1 MEKSAVRRRS
11 ESRREEERLIAML
24 NGRRVRR
31 TINPLPGTVYVT
43 VSEFKQLM
51 AQKHEKEPPART
63 LDNVFSQTK
72 EETRHS
78 RIRKERRGE
87 DNQPTEERLIPML
100 NGKRVRRKKNPDPG
114 TVFVRRSEYLAI
126 IRDDG
131 TNSQLDK
138 SFDSYSLRKKRSTK
152 PLLPKTSISAKEQRI
167 KIKTFAK
174 EMSSEMVELFA
185 NEIIPE
191 EIRNSMSSE
200 ELEFKKHELSGDLAE
215 TINSRLTW
223 AFHQATL
230 ESQGRLDYF

>member
-1 MEKSAVRRRS
+1 MKESAVRRT
-11 ESRREEERLIAML
+11 EKERLVAMV
-24 NGRRVRR
+24 NGRKVRR

-43 VSEFKQLM
+43 MSEFKKLM
-51 AQKHEKEPPART
+51 AQKHEKE
-63 LDNVFSQTK
+63 
-72 EETRHS
+72 ETPHS
-78 RIRKERRGE
+78 RIRESRRE
-87 DNQPTEERLIPML
+87 DNQGTEERLIPML

-215 TINSRLTW
+215 TINSRLIW

-230 ESQGRLDYF
+230 AE